1 MLFFKNFLLL
11 LLLLFTTAT
20 LSLAKP
26 RLAWIV
32 EENNGENNEE
42 STREIQNDE
51 GKFMKEVKRRMKE
64 MSSNDCTHMNCPR
77 PLY

>member
-1 MLFFKNFLLL
+1 MLFFKNFLVISLL
-11 LLLLFTTAT
+11 LSTTAT
-20 LSLAKP
+20 LCWAKP
-26 RLAWIV
+26 RWAWIV

-51 GKFMKEVKRRMKE
+51 EKFMKEAKRKMKE
-64 MSSNDCTHMNCPR
+64 MSSNGCPHMNCPR